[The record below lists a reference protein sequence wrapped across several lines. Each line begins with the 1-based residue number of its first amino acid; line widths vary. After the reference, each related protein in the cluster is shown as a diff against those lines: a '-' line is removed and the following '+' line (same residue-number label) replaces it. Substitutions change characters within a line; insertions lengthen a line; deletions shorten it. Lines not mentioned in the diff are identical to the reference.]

1 MATKPTDLDAVRW
14 LNNTTAASSSVVVN
28 PTSGTKD
35 NGFVAGAKGIAQ
47 YFNNLFRQLYLWMV
61 WLDAFESDAHTW
73 AALQTFN
80 SGVTATHIITAE
92 ADIRHATRKIRLGP
106 EQGISPTAG
115 LLSVDVTF
123 SGPPHWAPG
132 TGNVVLFPIPCSI
145 GDRITEVK
153 AYVKG
158 GAGSDLTMQIL
169 KVNGTQSAPTQVTT
183 AATTSGSGDQ
193 LLTVNAG
200 STPAMANQTVAT
212 GEWYMVYFKAGATT
226 ADQRIYAVEVSMDR
240 VA

>member
-1 MATKPTDLDAVRW
+1 MATKPTLSKARW
-14 LNNTTAASSSVVVN
+14 LNNTTAASGSVKVEPVE
-28 PTSGTKD
+28 GIKD
-35 NGFVAGAKGIAQ
+35 TGFVPGLKGIAQ
-47 YFNNLFRQLYLWMV
+47 YFNNLFREMYLWFTY
-61 WLDAFESDAHTW
+61 LDEFLSTANTW
-73 AALQTFN
+73 TALQTFN
-80 SGVTATHIITAE
+80 SGVTAVNVITAE
-92 ADIRHATRKIRLGP
+92 ADIRHATRKIRLTPADGL
-106 EQGISPTAG
+106 SPTSG
-115 LLSVDVTF
+115 LFSVDVTF

-132 TGNVVLFPIPCSI
+132 TGNVVMFPIPCSI

-158 GAGSDLTMQIL
+158 GAGSNLTMQIL

-193 LLTVNAG
+193 ILTVNAG

-212 GEWYMVYFKAGATT
+212 AEWYMVYFKAGATT
-226 ADQRIYAVEVSMDR
+226 ADQRIYAVEVSIDR